1 MMSKDRSHIEK
12 SFIAQGLMLTLGAQI
27 ERVEEGS
34 VILSAPLSDRVSQ
47 QHGAAHAGLTFAL
60 GDSAAG
66 YSALTLMGSDTE
78 VMTVEMKI
86 NLLSPAFGDRLVATG
101 KVEKAGKRL
110 LVVTARVE
118 AETDGQ
124 RKLVAIMQGTMI
136 PVPLS

>member
-1 MMSKDRSHIEK
+1 MSKDRSHIEK
-12 SFIAQGLMLTLGAQI
+12 SFKAQGLMLTLGAQI

-124 RKLVAIMQGTMI
+124 RKVVAIMQGTMI

>member
-1 MMSKDRSHIEK
+1 
-12 SFIAQGLMLTLGAQI
+12 MLTLGAQI

>member
-1 MMSKDRSHIEK
+1 MSKDRSHIEK

>member
-1 MMSKDRSHIEK
+1 
-12 SFIAQGLMLTLGAQI
+12 MLTLGAQI

-124 RKLVAIMQGTMI
+124 RKVVAIMQGTMI

>member
-1 MMSKDRSHIEK
+1 
-12 SFIAQGLMLTLGAQI
+12 MLTLGAQI

-34 VILSAPLSDRVSQ
+34 VILSAPLSGRVSQ

-124 RKLVAIMQGTMI
+124 RKVVAIMQGTMI

>member
-1 MMSKDRSHIEK
+1 MSKDRSHIEK

-124 RKLVAIMQGTMI
+124 RKVVAIMQGTMI

>member
-1 MMSKDRSHIEK
+1 MSKDRSHIEK
-12 SFIAQGLMLTLGAQI
+12 SFKAQGLMLTLGAQI

>member
-1 MMSKDRSHIEK
+1 MSKDRSHIEK

-118 AETDGQ
+118 AETDGR

>member
-1 MMSKDRSHIEK
+1 MS
-12 SFIAQGLMLTLGAQI
+12 TLGAQI
-27 ERVEEGS
+27 DHVEEGS

-101 KVEKAGKRL
+101 KVEKVGKRL

-124 RKLVAIMQGTMI
+124 RKPVAIMQGTMI

>member
-1 MMSKDRSHIEK
+1 MSKDISRVEE
-12 SFIAQGLMLTLGAQI
+12 SFTAQGLMSTLGAQI
-27 ERVEEGS
+27 DHVEEGS

-101 KVEKAGKRL
+101 KVEKAGNRL

-124 RKLVAIMQGTMI
+124 RKLVAMMQGTMI

>member
-1 MMSKDRSHIEK
+1 MSKDRSHIEK
-12 SFIAQGLMLTLGAQI
+12 SFKAQGLMLTLGAQI
-27 ERVEEGS
+27 ERVEKGS

-124 RKLVAIMQGTMI
+124 RKVVAIMQGTMI

>member
-1 MMSKDRSHIEK
+1 MSKDRTHIEK

>member
-1 MMSKDRSHIEK
+1 
-12 SFIAQGLMLTLGAQI
+12 MLTLGAQI

-136 PVPLS
+136 PIPLS

>member
-1 MMSKDRSHIEK
+1 MSKDRSHIEK
-12 SFIAQGLMLTLGAQI
+12 SFIAQGLMLTLGVQI

-124 RKLVAIMQGTMI
+124 RKVVAIMQGTMI

>member
-1 MMSKDRSHIEK
+1 MSKDRFHIEK
-12 SFIAQGLMLTLGAQI
+12 SFKAQGLMLTLGAQI

-124 RKLVAIMQGTMI
+124 RKVVAIMQGTMI

>member
-1 MMSKDRSHIEK
+1 
-12 SFIAQGLMLTLGAQI
+12 MLTLGAQI

-124 RKLVAIMQGTMI
+124 RTLVAIMQGTMI

>member
-1 MMSKDRSHIEK
+1 MSNDLSRIKE
-12 SFIAQGLMLTLGAQI
+12 SFATQGLMTTLGAQI
-27 ERVEEGS
+27 DHINKGS
-34 VILSAPLSDRVSQ
+34 VVLSAPLSDRVSQ
-47 QHGAAHAGLTFAL
+47 QHGAAHGGLTFAL

-118 AETDGQ
+118 ADTDGQ
-124 RKLVAIMQGTMI
+124 RKLVAMMQGTMI

>member
-1 MMSKDRSHIEK
+1 MS
-12 SFIAQGLMLTLGAQI
+12 TLGAQI
-27 ERVEEGS
+27 ERVEQGS

>member
-1 MMSKDRSHIEK
+1 MSKDRSHIEK
-12 SFIAQGLMLTLGAQI
+12 SFKAQGLMLTLGAQI

-66 YSALTLMGSDTE
+66 YSALTLMGSNTE

-124 RKLVAIMQGTMI
+124 RKVVAIMQGTMI